1 MKALCAC
8 DLLVK
13 KKLTKRTYTEITVLP
28 DNYVCVCV
36 SVCVVSFRVECE
48 TAACL
53 TQSSPVS
60 VVVVTSD
67 CAAGGFT

>member
-28 DNYVCVCV
+28 DN